1 MAQTYKRPPFVEEQE
16 WDAAEERQKHDWHNY
31 AKDLAELCEDPRFR
45 AVVWRWLDEF
55 CGVFRGTIE
64 AREAALASASL
75 LMAVR
80 EGCRQPGIQIM
91 QHLQAVAPKMW
102 MRALHEMKNA
112 RVRAEQ
118 AEQSPAGE

>member
-1 MAQTYKRPPFVEEQE
+1 MAQTYKRPPFVDEADWE
-16 WDAAEERQKHDWHNY
+16 AASDVQKHDWHNY

-45 AVVWRWLDEF
+45 HVTGRWLDEF
-55 CGVFRGTIE
+55 CGIFR
-64 AREAALASASL
+64 AAFDPREAQWPGHATLLAL
-75 LMAVR
+75 R
-80 EGCRQPGIQIM
+80 EGRRQPGIEIM

-118 AEQSPAGE
+118 AAEAVQE